1 MAFVPLCPPAS
12 VLQFRGLDRTER
24 ESAAMP
30 GDMTFVDFVKLYEL
44 PPNVPAKRF
53 REVAVIGHTKFYE
66 LAKEGAIRLR
76 KNGRLT
82 TVPVEDLFQLLRGDQ
97 AAA

>member
-1 MAFVPLCPPAS
+1 MRS
-12 VLQFRGLDRTER
+12 MT
-24 ESAAMP
+24 
-30 GDMTFVDFVKLYEL
+30 GDMTLHDMIKIYGL
-44 PPNVPAKRF
+44 PPNVSVNRF
-53 REVAVIGHTKFYE
+53 CEVAGIGPTRFYE

-82 TVPVEDLFQLLRGDQ
+82 TTPVEDLYKLLRGDQ